1 MSPVVRCFALAAV
14 LWAATPPASAQDGAF
29 TSSNLPVLMI
39 DTEGG
44 AVPDEPKVTARLR
57 VIDNGPGARNAVGD
71 STSGYD
77 GWIGIER
84 RGSSSARFPK
94 KQYAVET
101 RHTDG
106 SNRNV
111 ALLGL
116 PSENDWVLYAP
127 YSDKS
132 LLRNALA
139 FHLGRA
145 TGRYASRWRFC
156 EVVLDGDYQ
165 GVYLLLEKIKDDGD
179 RLDLADTDSLGGG
192 FVAKL
197 DKRTG
202 GGETWPS
209 RDPVTGQF
217 VRYQF
222 DDPEAD
228 ELTEAQRTEIEATW
242 EAMEAATVDAG
253 GAALWDRL
261 DLGSFVDYVL
271 VSEVTK
277 NVDAYRISTYFH
289 RPAVGAPIH
298 AGPLWD
304 YNLAFG
310 NADYGAASDPAGFQ
324 YATPYTS
331 ETYPIPSW
339 FSRVVASDTFQSAAR
354 ARWAELR
361 RGPFA
366 TDSLMTWVDD
376 RVAELDEAQARN
388 FERWPILDRDVWPN
402 AHVGGSYAAEVESL
416 AGWLRE
422 RLAWLDGQWLPT
434 PPPPDAGS
442 ATEE

>member
-1 MSPVVRCFALAAV
+1 MTFRFLDCRLALLLGALA
-14 LWAATPPASAQDGAF
+14 LWAAAPSVAAQQDPF
-29 TSSNLPVLMI
+29 SSSTLPIVLL
-39 DTEGG
+39 DTGG
-44 AVPDEPKVTARLR
+44 EVIPDEPKIMAQMR
-57 VIDNGPGARNAVGD
+57 VIDHGPGVRNSVDDAP
-71 STSGYD
+71 TGYD

-84 RGSSSARFPK
+84 RGSSSSRFPK

-101 RHTDG
+101 READG
-106 SNRNV
+106 SNRNA

-116 PSENDWVLYAP
+116 PEENDWVLHAP

-139 FHLGRA
+139 FHLGHQ
-145 TGRYASRWRFC
+145 TGRYASRFRFC

-165 GVYLLLEKIKDDGD
+165 GVYVLLETIKDDGD
-179 RLDLADTDSLGGG
+179 RVDLADTDSLGGG
-192 FVAKL
+192 YIAKL

-202 GGETWPS
+202 SASGTWPS

-222 DDPEAD
+222 HDPEGP
-228 ELTEAQRTEIEATW
+228 ELTEAQRDEIEASFD
-242 EAMEAATVDAG
+242 AMEAATAAG
-253 GAALWDRL
+253 DFRHL

-289 RPAVGAPIH
+289 RPAAGAPIH

-310 NADYGAASDPAGFQ
+310 NADYGAASRTDGFQ

-331 ETYPIPSW
+331 DTYPIPSW
-339 FSRVVASDTFQSAAR
+339 LSRVVESETFQQR
-354 ARWAELR
+354 ARERWTELR
-361 RGPFA
+361 RGA
-366 TDSLMTWVDD
+366 WSTDALISWIDTTAARLDD
-376 RVAELDEAQARN
+376 AQARN
-388 FERWPILDRDVWPN
+388 FARWPILDEDVWPN
-402 AHVGGSYAAEVESL
+402 AFAGGTYEAEIGYL
-416 AGWLRE
+416 KGWLAE
-422 RLAWLDGQWLPT
+422 RLAWLDRQWLESAQ
-434 PPPPDAGS
+434 AG
-442 ATEE
+442 TD

>member
-1 MSPVVRCFALAAV
+1 MSWPFRVRLCAVVLLLASGPSV
-14 LWAATPPASAQDGAF
+14 AQD
-29 TSSNLPVLMI
+29 TWSSALPIVVI
-39 DTEGG
+39 ETEAGHI
-44 AVPDEPKVTARLR
+44 PDEPKTTARMR
-57 VIDNGPGARNAVGD
+57 VVDNGPDERNAVGD
-71 STSGYD
+71 APTGYD
-77 GWIGIER
+77 GWVGIER
-84 RGSSSARFPK
+84 RGSSSSRFPK

-101 RHTDG
+101 RHEDG
-106 SNRNV
+106 SNREV
-111 ALLGL
+111 SLLGL
-116 PSENDWVLYAP
+116 PPEDDWVLYAP

-132 LLRNALA
+132 LVRNALA

-165 GVYLLLEKIKDDGD
+165 GVYLLLESVEAGGD
-179 RLDLADTDSLGGG
+179 RVALADTDSLGGG
-192 FVAKL
+192 VLFKL

-222 DDPEAD
+222 HDPEAD
-228 ELTEAQRTEIEATW
+228 ELSEAQRDEVEASFDAMEEAT
-242 EAMEAATVDAG
+242 ASGGLDAL
-253 GAALWDRL
+253 GAEGSGHIDL
-261 DLGSFVDYVL
+261 DSFVDYVL

-310 NADYGAASDPAGFQ
+310 NADYGAAADPEGFQ

-331 ETYPIPSW
+331 DTYPIPSW
-339 FSRVVASDTFQSAAR
+339 FSRVVQSSPFQDR
-354 ARWAELR
+354 LRERWADLR
-361 RGPFA
+361 AGPLHTDTLGAWIDA
-366 TDSLMTWVDD
+366 TTA
-376 RVAELDEAQARN
+376 RLDEAQTRN
-388 FERWPILDRDVWPN
+388 FERWPILDEDVWPN
-402 AHVGGSYAAEVESL
+402 AFVGGSYPAEVGYL
-416 AGWLRE
+416 RTWLTE
-422 RLAWLDGQWLPT
+422 RLAWLDGELLP
-434 PPPPDAGS
+434 DVAS
-442 ATEE
+442 ASGPGE